1 VTARIAHIFPD
12 SPFLPFTVD
21 TFEAVAPGASTFMV
35 YALRGD
41 LDRHPRPATATL
53 TGVSADAQGLA
64 QVSRV
69 VADSDVVI
77 AHTMSPFAA
86 RAVLAAPRRTLKV
99 WSGWGGDYYG
109 SDFSAV
115 AGLLG
120 PQTERYRRARLS
132 AASTVLNPL
141 KRRITS
147 QVLHSVAKV
156 TDVFSAPIPS
166 DLEVFARRFRG
177 FRGRYSQL
185 NYASVEDTFAA
196 GALEITGDDILV
208 GNSATLPNNH
218 FEVLDLL
225 ARLDLGSRRVI
236 VPLSYGDPVYADA
249 VVKRGTEVLGSNF
262 VPLRDF
268 MPIEQYQ
275 QVISQ
280 CSVVVMGHLR
290 QQAIGNIAG
299 ALWSGAH
306 VFLDERSPMTTFLRE
321 RNGLSGSLDELAAAG
336 LPAGRVTGR
345 QLAGHRTLL
354 QDFWGR
360 SVVLGNIETLL
371 SAAPAAG

>member
-1 VTARIAHIFPD
+1 VTVRIAHIFPD
-12 SPFLPFTVD
+12 SPFLPFTVE
-21 TFEAVAPGASTFMV
+21 TFEAVAPGANTFLV

-41 LDRHPRPATATL
+41 LDRHRRPATAKL
-53 TGVSADAQGLA
+53 QGVTAGAEGLA
-64 QVSRV
+64 QVGRV
-69 VADSDVVI
+69 VAESDIVI

-109 SDFSAV
+109 SDFSPL

-132 AASTVLNPL
+132 AAATVLNPV
-141 KRRITS
+141 KRRITN
-147 QVLHSVAKV
+147 QVLRSVSKV

-166 DLEVFARRFRG
+166 DLAVFTRRFPG

-196 GALEITGDDILV
+196 AAPEITGDDILV
-208 GNSATLPNNH
+208 GNSATMPNNH

-225 ARLDLGSRRVI
+225 ARLDLGSRRVV
-236 VPLSYGDPVYADA
+236 VPLSYGDTTYAQE
-249 VVKRGTEVLGSNF
+249 VVKRGTDVLGANF
-262 VPLRDF
+262 APLLDF
-268 MPIEQYQ
+268 MPIDEYLD
-275 QVISQ
+275 VISQ

-321 RNGLSGSLDELAAAG
+321 RGGLVGSLDELAANG
-336 LPAGRVTGR
+336 IPAGRVTGR
-345 QLAGHRTLL
+345 QHAENRKLL

-360 SVVLGNIETLL
+360 DVVLGNIETLI
-371 SAAPAAG
+371 STAPASR

>member
-1 VTARIAHIFPD
+1 MTVRIAHIFPD

-21 TFEAVAPGASTFMV
+21 TFEAVAPGANTFLV

-41 LDRHPRPATATL
+41 LDRHARPASAKL
-53 TGVSADAQGLA
+53 VGVSADAAGLA

-69 VADSDVVI
+69 VADSDIVI

-109 SDFSAV
+109 SDFSPV

-132 AASTVLNPL
+132 AVSTVLNPL
-141 KRRITS
+141 KRRITN
-147 QVLHSVAKV
+147 QVLHSVSKV

-166 DLEVFARRFRG
+166 DFEVFTRRFRG
-177 FRGRYSQL
+177 FRGRYGQL

-208 GNSATLPNNH
+208 GNSATMPNNH

-225 ARLDLGSRRVI
+225 ARLDLGTRRVV
-236 VPLSYGDPVYADA
+236 VPLSYGDTVYAEA
-249 VVKRGTEVLGSNF
+249 VVKRGTEILGANF
-262 VPLRDF
+262 APLLDF
-268 MPIEQYQ
+268 MPIDEYLA
-275 QVISQ
+275 VISQ

-306 VFLDERSPMTTFLRE
+306 VYLDERSPMTTFLRK
-321 RNGLSGSLDELAAAG
+321 RGGLSGSLDELAASG
-336 LPAGRVTGR
+336 LPAGRITGR
-345 QLAGHRTLL
+345 QLAENRKLL

-360 SVVLGNIETLL
+360 DVVLGNIEKLIST
-371 SAAPAAG
+371 APASR